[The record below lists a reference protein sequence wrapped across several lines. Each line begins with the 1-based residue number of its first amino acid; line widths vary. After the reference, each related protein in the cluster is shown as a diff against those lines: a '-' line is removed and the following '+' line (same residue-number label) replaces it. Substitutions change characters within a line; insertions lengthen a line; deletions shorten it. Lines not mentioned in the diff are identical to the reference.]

1 MDFMVKMDLLE
12 RQIESVLQI
21 TAKVASPEQMSLI
34 LKAIP
39 DLEQQ
44 GRSKPLEVKR
54 KRIR

>member
-1 MDFMVKMDLLE
+1 MVKMDLLE